1 MNTRL
6 LLTLGLTW
14 AVGAIAQTDAKRI
27 GASMLPTE
35 IEPVRT
41 PFAMPQPKRPVFPKR
56 VVNIRD
62 HGAVSGGKTLCTAA
76 IKQAI
81 EACSKAGGGRV
92 LVPAGTWLTGAVH
105 LKSNIELHLEKD
117 AVLLFSTDPKDYL
130 PVVFTRWAGFECYNY
145 SPLVYARDCE
155 NIAITGQGTLAGQGK
170 PWWGWL
176 ERQNDMAALLL
187 DYGRRGVPVA
197 DRVFGTPDK
206 PLRPQFISPINCRN
220 VLIEGI
226 SLDAGPFW
234 TIQCIYCENVI
245 VRGVTV
251 QNAGPPK
258 GPNNDGINL
267 DSCRNALVEY
277 CTLDTGDDCIC
288 LKSGL
293 NEDGWR
299 VGRPTENVVI
309 RYCLTKRG
317 HGGAVI
323 GSDMSGDVRHV
334 LVHDCV
340 YDGTLYGVRLKSA
353 RGRGGVVEDVWVRG
367 ITMKNILGSA
377 VLINTFYKA
386 WAVTSEGKAPLF
398 RRIHIQNV
406 SCEGARAAVEITGLP
421 EQSIENVTL
430 ERLSI
435 SAKTGLTATDVNG
448 LVMSNVNIKAAS
460 GPPLQMK
467 NCRNV
472 VQDSK

>member
-1 MNTRL
+1 MKLFATVL
-6 LLTLGLTW
+6 LLVPLAMLR
-14 AVGAIAQTDAKRI
+14 AADAKRV
-27 GASMLPTE
+27 GAAMLPPE
-35 IEPVRT
+35 IEPIQA
-41 PFAMPQPKRPVFPKR
+41 PFAMRQPTRPVFPNR
-56 VVNIRD
+56 IVNIRD
-62 HGAVSGGKTLCTAA
+62 HGAVSDGKTPCTAA
-76 IKQAI
+76 IARAI

-105 LKSNIELHLEKD
+105 LKSNIELHLEKH

-155 NIAITGQGTLAGQGK
+155 NIAITGRGKLAGQGK
-170 PWWGWL
+170 SWWDWVK
-176 ERQNDMAALLL
+176 RQDEMAAILL

-197 DRVFGTPDK
+197 QRIFGSPDR
-206 PLRPQFISPINCRN
+206 PLRPQFFSPINCRN
-220 VLIEGI
+220 VLIEGV

-234 TIQCIYCENVI
+234 TIQCVYCENVI

-251 QNAGPPK
+251 ANAGPPR

-323 GSDMSGDVRHV
+323 GSDMSGDVRRV

-340 YDGTLYGVRLKSA
+340 YDGTLYGIRLKSA

-367 ITMKNILGSA
+367 ITMKNIVASA

-386 WAVTSEGKAPLF
+386 WAVTSDGKAPLF
-398 RRIHIQNV
+398 RRIHIQDV
-406 SCEGARAAVEITGLP
+406 SCEGARAAVELTGLP
-421 EQSIENVTL
+421 EQPVENVTL
-430 ERLSI
+430 QRLTI
-435 SAKTGLTATDVNG
+435 SAKTGLSATDVNG
-448 LVMSNVNIKAAS
+448 LILSNVSIRAAS
-460 GPPLQMK
+460 GPPLQMR
-467 NCRNV
+467 NCRDV
-472 VQDSK
+472 VQDRK